1 MLGDSIGAGIVYHL
15 SKAELDTA
23 AELRDHNGGEARD
36 REDTGSLHAVTP
48 HQNGDK
54 MRILGSNHN
63 HAICKCHLALNID
76 QGKYEQQNIF
86 SLFPSPLCFL
96 RVLGLNYLFLTIL
109 IYDVIITF
117 PVNPHHTA
125 TQ

>member
-1 MLGDSIGAGIVYHL
+1 MNTDNGQCQDVFLCITTFNIPQIIPTTSNNFFSPLSDVILDNITIFIRFRTAINVLGDSIGAGIVYHL

-36 REDTGSLHAVTP
+36 REDSGSLTAVTP

-63 HAICKCHLALNID
+63 HAI
-76 QGKYEQQNIF
+76 Y
-86 SLFPSPLCFL
+86 
-96 RVLGLNYLFLTIL
+96 
-109 IYDVIITF
+109 
-117 PVNPHHTA
+117 
-125 TQ
+125 